1 MEYINLIFRKEDF
14 GNYYKTMNRILK
26 RDKMKFIKQYFQ
38 FFVGSILIMIF
49 SFLVLDFDN
58 DIIIISL
65 TSFLMG
71 IAFLTLSLVNY
82 IKLLLL
88 VQKNRKN
95 WDKWLEDSSKI
106 KSYKLKYDDSGIYL
120 MADDILVEM
129 NWDNFNLK
137 ITMDDFI
144 HIQGE
149 NKRFLLLEKSFEKLE
164 QFESYKAAVNSKIEF
179 EYKLVD

>member
-1 MEYINLIFRKEDF
+1 
-14 GNYYKTMNRILK
+14 
-26 RDKMKFIKQYFQ
+26 
-38 FFVGSILIMIF
+38 MIF

-65 TSFLMG
+65 TSFFLG
-71 IAFLTLSLVNY
+71 IAFLTISLVNY

-88 VQKNRKN
+88 VQKKRKN
-95 WDKWLEDSSKI
+95 WDKWLADSSKI

-137 ITMDDFI
+137 IIMDDFI

-149 NKRFLLLEKSFEKLE
+149 SKSFLLLQSSFEKLE